1 MLRVPASIVLAAVG
15 LFVVGCSG
23 DQEEAG
29 SPLRLAVAS
38 NFAEPA
44 RRLAEAFEAQTGTTV
59 EISNGST
66 GKLYHQIRSG
76 APFHVFLAA
85 DRERP
90 TLLAEAG
97 LGRADTLFEYAAG
110 ILMLWIPG
118 LAAGEDC
125 LAALP
130 DLEGRISMANAE
142 IAPYGLAAEQAL
154 MSLGLWSRIE
164 PRRVI
169 GENIGQTFLFVST
182 GNAAAGLIA
191 GSQAVSVD
199 RGCLQEIDADLHEPI
214 SQYAVQVAEHPQ
226 APVFVEFLASESSR
240 DLIRGF
246 RYRTGPAR

>member
-1 MLRVPASIVLAAVG
+1 MLRLSASIFVAAIGLLAS
-15 LFVVGCSG
+15 GC
-23 DQEEAG
+23 G
-29 SPLRLAVAS
+29 SEHATPPPLRLAVAS

-44 RRLAEAFEAQTGTTV
+44 RQLAERFEARHTATV

-76 APFHVFLAA
+76 APFHLFLAG

-90 TLLAEAG
+90 TRLVEAG
-97 LGRADTLFEYAAG
+97 IGRAETLFEYASG

-118 LAAGEDC
+118 HEPDEDC

-130 DLEGRISMANAE
+130 QLEGRISMANAE

-154 MSLGLWSRIE
+154 TSLGLWSRIE
-164 PRRVI
+164 SRRVI

-191 GSQAVSVD
+191 GSQAEAVE
-199 RGCLQEIDADLHEPI
+199 RGCLQELEAKLHEPI
-214 SQYAVQVAEHPQ
+214 SQYVVQVGEHPQ
-226 APVFVEFLASESSR
+226 AKAFIDFLASESSR
-240 DLIRGF
+240 ELIRGF
-246 RYRTGPAR
+246 RYRTGPAP